1 MRKFILTVGCLFTFL
16 FAFAQQRPEVQ
27 FGKNRVQFH
36 QDYEEWLMYESRNF
50 ITFWYGEGRFVGQ
63 SAVQFAE
70 YDFLEIQNIL
80 EHRLNHK
87 IEIIVY
93 TDLTDLKQSN
103 IGSEETFE
111 NTGGKTKIV
120 GNKMFVHFDGN
131 HTHLRED
138 IREGIASVY
147 LNSMLFGSNLQEI
160 VQNAVLLSLPD
171 WFKDGLVAYIG
182 EEWNTELDNQLRDVL
197 ARKEH
202 KDFNDLVQEYP
213 KLVGQSVWFYIN
225 QNFGKAT
232 VSNLL
237 YLTRIN
243 RSIESGF
250 LYVLGH
256 SYEQTLEN
264 WQNFYEK
271 RYTEEVKPM
280 QQLDEKKKVAIKN
293 KFNLPTTEVK
303 LSPSGQYAAYVQNE
317 VGKYKV
323 FIQDLISGDRRLV
336 KKTGFRNVFQA
347 TDYNYPLLAW
357 NPSGFELAIM
367 WEKQDVIQLSKYDL
381 NTKETIT
388 EEMDPQYQRVYS
400 MDYVN
405 NVDMVLSATV
415 RGFSDI
421 FYYRSNVRATS
432 RITNDFYDDLNAR
445 VVSIRNKKGILFSSN
460 RDTTSIAS
468 AKLDTILPI
477 KSFDIYYYD
486 LETKS
491 KELVR
496 VTNTPFANEREPL
509 GVDST
514 YFSFLSD
521 EAGIYNRK
529 YGYLEDYVAYVEQVI
544 QITNGEELV
553 LPVDSVWENKDSFLI
568 DTSFIRPVIKTRAVN
583 HTATNLNR
591 NIITQHKSKRSNKMI
606 DLVYNM
612 GKYEVYVNTP
622 DPTVSVTPSIT
633 NYKSQQVILLS
644 KRAAAQKILDEAKA
658 KTAATAPT
666 TTPKTEQT
674 QPQQE
679 EESGGYLFESGFEDP
694 TPPPP
699 PTTTEET
706 PTKKKDEGDYLFQTE
721 FEEPT
726 SPPEVISEEPEN
738 KPQRATRDNSDA
750 GSVTISPPTEQQ
762 VTIESKAAAD
772 PTEKKVTKFRPARIT
787 PYRLKFRTDF
797 VTTSLD
803 NSLLYGGLESPAA
816 NPDGFE
822 TPVPG
827 ILIKTNFKD
836 LFEDYVFELG
846 ARFPTS
852 FDGDEYFLTFK
863 NKKKRLDKT
872 FTAYRR
878 TRRFSV
884 NNNLVTP
891 ERSREVVLLG
901 QAQFSYPLDIFRS
914 IRGII
919 NLRND
924 KLIQLSTDIN
934 QLGEP
939 TTNEERAGV
948 RLEYVFDNTLDVS
961 LNIKNGTRY
970 KIYGEVL
977 KRFNLSILD
986 GFNFDVPSGAMG
998 IFGIDARHYQRV
1010 LKHSVFATRFNAAT
1024 SFGSEKILYF
1034 LGGVENWLFPSFNN
1048 DIPNPAGGDF
1058 SFQTL
1063 AANLRGF
1070 RQNIRN
1076 GNSFALINAEL
1087 RVPIFRYFSRSTPR
1101 SSFLKNFQIVG
1112 FFDVGTAWQG
1122 LSPFQ
1127 KDNPLNTVL
1136 IEGSDNPSDFNPV
1149 SVEVNFFRD
1158 PVVAGYGAGIRT
1170 MLFGYFV
1177 KLDYAWGIETRVI
1190 QEPRLYLSLGTD
1202 F

>member
-1 MRKFILTVGCLFTFL
+1 MRKIILTFSCLFML
-16 FAFAQQRPEVQ
+16 LSAFAQQRPEVQ
-27 FGKNRVQFH
+27 FGKNRVQYH

-50 ITFWYGEGRFVGQ
+50 ITYWYGEGRFIGQ
-63 SAVQFAE
+63 SAVQLAE
-70 YDFLEIQNIL
+70 YDFAEIQGIL
-80 EHRLNHK
+80 EHRLNNK

-93 TDLTDLKQSN
+93 TDITDLKQGN
-103 IGSEETFE
+103 IGSEEAFE
-111 NTGGKTKIV
+111 NTSGKTKIV
-120 GNKMFVHFDGN
+120 GNKMFIHFDGN
-131 HTHLRED
+131 HNHLRSE

-147 LNSMLFGSNLQEI
+147 LNAMLFGSNLQEI

-182 EEWNTELDNQLRDVL
+182 QEWNTELDNQLRDIL

-202 KDFNDLVQEYP
+202 KDFTGLVQKYP
-213 KLVGQSVWFYIN
+213 NLVGHSVWYYIN
-225 QNFGKAT
+225 QNYGKAT

-250 LYVLGH
+250 LYVLGN
-256 SYEQTLEN
+256 SYEQTLED
-264 WQNFYEK
+264 WEAFYEK
-271 RYTEEVKPM
+271 RYSEEVKSM
-280 QQLDEKKKVAIKN
+280 QSPDAKQLVEIKN
-293 KFNLPTTEVK
+293 KHNLPLTQIK

-323 FIQDLISGDRRLV
+323 FIQDLISGERTLV
-336 KKTGFRNVFQA
+336 KKHGFRNLFQA

-357 NPSGFELAIM
+357 SPSGFELAIM
-367 WEKQDVIQLSKYDL
+367 WERRDVIQLSKYDL

-405 NVDMVLSATV
+405 VQDMVLSATV
-415 RGFSDI
+415 RGSSDI

-432 RITNDFYDDLNAR
+432 RITNDFYDDLNA
-445 VVSIRNKKGILFSSN
+445 VFVKNRNRKGILFASN

-477 KSFDIYYYD
+477 KSYDIYYYD

-496 VTNTPFANEREPL
+496 VTNTPFADERQPL
-509 GVDST
+509 GIDST

-521 EAGIYNRK
+521 ETGIYNRK
-529 YGYLEDYVAYVEQVI
+529 YGYLEDYVAYEEQVI
-544 QITNGEELV
+544 EIRNSDPLI
-553 LPVDSVWENKDSFLI
+553 LPVDSIWENKDSLII
-568 DTSFIRPVIKTRAVN
+568 DTTFIRPVIKTRAVN
-583 HTATNLNR
+583 HTASNLNR
-591 NIITQHKSKRSNKMI
+591 NIITQHKSVRSNKMI
-606 DLVYNM
+606 DLIYSQGQYLAYISTTNPT
-612 GKYEVYVNTP
+612 EV
-622 DPTVSVTPSIT
+622 VTPSLT
-633 NYKSQQVILLS
+633 NFKRQQVVLLS
-644 KRAAAQKILDEAKA
+644 RQNKA
-658 KTAATAPT
+658 KKAASATEKAPIKIADNKNQAPVT
-666 TTPKTEQT
+666 KP
-674 QPQQE
+674 QPE
-679 EESGGYLFESGFEDP
+679 KDTGGYLFESGFDDP
-694 TPPPP
+694 PVETPA
-699 PTTTEET
+699 TTEEK
-706 PTKKKDEGDYLFQTE
+706 TKNEPKADEKEYLFQTE
-721 FEEPT
+721 FAPST
-726 SPPEVISEEPEN
+726 EVADKPAAESTQD
-738 KPQRATRDNSDA
+738 KPQRATREDDA
-750 GSVTISPPTEQQ
+750 SEPNVTVATEEIA
-762 VTIESKAAAD
+762 VTAIATND
-772 PTEKKVTKFRPARIT
+772 PTKKAVTKFKPARIT

-878 TRRFSV
+878 TRRFST
-884 NNNLVTP
+884 NNNLIAP
-891 ERSREVVLLG
+891 ERTREIALLG

-914 IRGII
+914 VRGIVT
-919 NLRND
+919 LRND
-924 KLIQLSTDIN
+924 KLIQLSTDAQALN
-934 QLGEP
+934 EP
-939 TTNEERAGV
+939 TTNQERASV
-948 RLEYVFDNTLDVS
+948 RLEYIFDNTLDVS

-970 KIYGEVL
+970 KIFGEIV
-977 KRFNLSILD
+977 KRFNLSVLD
-986 GFNFDVPSGAMG
+986 DFSLDIPKGAMG
-998 IFGIDARHYQRV
+998 IIGIDARHYQRV
-1010 LKHSVFATRFNAAT
+1010 LKHSVFATRFNATT

-1034 LGGVENWLFPSFNN
+1034 LGGVENWLFSSFNN
-1048 DIPNPAGGDF
+1048 DIPTPSGDEF
-1058 SFQTL
+1058 SYQTL

-1070 RQNIRN
+1070 QQNIRN
-1076 GNSFALINAEL
+1076 GNSYALINAEL
-1087 RVPIFRYFSRSTPR
+1087 RVPIFKYFSRSTPR
-1101 SSFLKNFQIVG
+1101 SSFLRNFQLVG

-1127 KDNPLNTVL
+1127 KDNPLNTVT
-1136 IEGSDNPSDFNPV
+1136 IEQPNNPV
-1149 SVEVNFFRD
+1149 SLEVNFFRD
-1158 PVVAGYGAGIRT
+1158 PVVAGYGAGVRT
-1170 MLFGYFV
+1170 MLFGYFL
-1177 KLDYAWGIETRVI
+1177 KLDYAWGLETRVV

>member
-1 MRKFILTVGCLFTFL
+1 MRKIILTFCGLLAVVFV
-16 FAFAQQRPEVQ
+16 FAQQRPQVQ
-27 FGKNRVQFH
+27 FGKNRVQYH
-36 QDYEEWLMYESRNF
+36 QDYDEWLMYESRNF
-50 ITFWYGEGRFVGQ
+50 ITYWYGEGRFIGQ

-70 YDFLEIQNIL
+70 LDFEEIQNIL
-80 EHRLNHK
+80 EHRLNNK

-103 IGSEETFE
+103 LGSEETFE
-111 NTGGKTKIV
+111 NTGGQTKIV
-120 GNKMFVHFDGN
+120 GNKIFIHFDGN
-131 HTHLRED
+131 HNHLRRK

-147 LNSMLFGSNLQEI
+147 LNAMLFGSNLQEI

-182 EEWNTELDNQLRDVL
+182 QEWNTELDNQLRDIL
-197 ARKEH
+197 ARKDH
-202 KDFNDLVQEYP
+202 DDFTDLVQDYP
-213 KLVGQSVWFYIN
+213 QLVGQSVWYYIN
-225 QNFGKAT
+225 QNFGKET

-250 LYVLGH
+250 LYVLGTT
-256 SYEQTLEN
+256 YEQTLED
-264 WQNFYEK
+264 WQKFYER
-271 RYTEEVKPM
+271 RYSEEVKTM
-280 QQLDEKKKVAIKN
+280 QSLDEKKLIAIKN
-293 KFNLPTTEVK
+293 KFNVPLTQMK
-303 LSPSGQYAAYVQNE
+303 LSPSGQYVAYVQNE
-317 VGKYKV
+317 IGKYKV
-323 FIQDLISGDRRLV
+323 YVQDLISGDRRLV
-336 KKTGFRNVFQA
+336 KKAGFKNVFQE
-347 TDYNYPLLAW
+347 TDYNYPILAW

-367 WEKQDVIQLSKYDL
+367 WEKRDVIQLSKYDM

-432 RITNDFYDDLNAR
+432 RITNDFYDDLNA
-445 VVSIRNKKGILFSSN
+445 VFVKVRNKKGILFASN
-460 RDTTSIAS
+460 RDTTSTAS
-468 AKLDTILPI
+468 AKLDTILPL
-477 KSFDIYYYD
+477 KTYDIYYYD
-486 LETKS
+486 LENKT

-496 VTNTPFANEREPL
+496 VTNTPYADERQPL
-509 GVDST
+509 GIDST
-514 YFSFLSD
+514 HFSFLSD
-521 EAGIYNRK
+521 ETGIYNRK
-529 YGYLEDYVAYVEQVI
+529 YGYLEDYVAYMEQVI
-544 QITNGEELV
+544 QITNGEALI

-568 DTSFIRPVIKTRAVN
+568 DTTFIRPVIKTRAVN
-583 HTATNLNR
+583 HTASNLNR
-591 NIITQHKSKRSNKMI
+591 NIITQHKSVRSGKMV
-606 DLVYNM
+606 DLVYHLGSYQAYLSTANPT
-612 GKYEVYVNTP
+612 EVVR
-622 DPTVSVTPSIT
+622 PSLT
-633 NYKSQQVILLS
+633 NYKGQQVILLTNAN
-644 KRAAAQKILDEAKA
+644 KAKA
-658 KTAATAPT
+658 EENSGNIPIQIVEKPQPT
-666 TTPKTEQT
+666 PETPTKS
-674 QPQQE
+674 QE
-679 EESGGYLFESGFEDP
+679 KESSGDYLFESGFEDP
-694 TPPPP
+694 VAPKPAEKPK
-699 PTTTEET
+699 ET
-706 PTKKKDEGDYLFQTE
+706 TKKDQTEYLFQTE
-721 FEEPT
+721 FDEPT
-726 SPPEVISEEPEN
+726 EEKITAPITNEE
-738 KPQRATRDNSDA
+738 KPQRATREDA
-750 GSVTISPPTEQQ
+750 DATEKVVTTDEVAVEGI
-762 VTIESKAAAD
+762 VAKNANA
-772 PTEKKVTKFRPARIT
+772 KKVTKFRPARIT
-787 PYRLKFRTDF
+787 PYRLKFKTDF

-872 FTAYRR
+872 FTAYRKTKR
-878 TRRFSV
+878 YTLS
-884 NNNLVTP
+884 NNLIAP
-891 ERSREVVLLG
+891 EKTREIVLLG

-914 IRGII
+914 VRAIV

-924 KLIQLSTDIN
+924 KLIQLSTDI
-934 QLGEP
+934 QALGEP
-939 TTNEERAGV
+939 TTNQQRAGV

-970 KIYGEVL
+970 KVYGEIV
-977 KRFNLSILD
+977 KRFDLSVLD
-986 GFNFDVPSGAMG
+986 GFNFEVPKGAMG
-998 IFGIDARHYQRV
+998 IVGVDARHYQRF
-1010 LKHSVFATRFNAAT
+1010 LRHSVFATRFNAAT
-1024 SFGSEKILYF
+1024 SFGSEKILYY

-1048 DIPNPAGGDF
+1048 DIPGPTGNDF
-1058 SFQTL
+1058 SYQTL

-1070 RQNIRN
+1070 KQNIRN
-1076 GNSFALINAEL
+1076 GNSYALVNAEL

-1101 SSFLKNFQIVG
+1101 SSFLRNFQLVG

-1122 LSPFQ
+1122 LSPFE
-1127 KDNPLNTVL
+1127 KDNPLNTVM
-1136 IEGSDNPSDFNPV
+1136 IDRENNPV
-1149 SVEVNFFRD
+1149 SLKVNFFRD

-1170 MLFGYFV
+1170 MLFGYFL

-1190 QEPRLYLSLGTD
+1190 QKPRLYLSMGTD

>member
-1 MRKFILTVGCLFTFL
+1 MRKIILTLSCLFTL
-16 FAFAQQRPEVQ
+16 LSAFAQQRPQVQ
-27 FGKNRVQFH
+27 FGKNRVQYH

-50 ITFWYGEGRFVGQ
+50 ITYWYGEGRFIGQ
-63 SAVQFAE
+63 AAVQLAE
-70 YDFLEIQNIL
+70 YDFEEIQAIL
-80 EHRLNHK
+80 EHRLNNK

-93 TDLTDLKQSN
+93 TDLTDLKQGN
-103 IGSEETFE
+103 IGSEEAFE

-120 GNKMFVHFDGN
+120 GNKMFIHFDGN
-131 HTHLRED
+131 HNHLRAE

-147 LNSMLFGSNLQEI
+147 LNAMLFGSNLQEI

-182 EEWNTELDNQLRDVL
+182 QEWNTELDNQLRDIL
-197 ARKEH
+197 ARKKY
-202 KDFNDLVQEYP
+202 KDFTALVQDYP
-213 KLVGQSVWFYIN
+213 KLVGHSVWYYIN
-225 QNFGKAT
+225 QNYGKAT

-250 LYVLGH
+250 LYVLGN
-256 SYEQTLEN
+256 SYEQTLED
-264 WQNFYEK
+264 WQKFYER

-280 QQLDEKKKVAIKN
+280 QSLDAKKLVEIKN
-293 KFNLPTTEVK
+293 KHNLPITQMK
-303 LSPSGQYAAYVQNE
+303 LSPSGQYAAYVLNE

-323 FIQDLISGDRRLV
+323 FIQDLISGERTLV
-336 KKTGFRNVFQA
+336 KKHGFKNLFQA

-357 NPSGFELAIM
+357 SPSGFELAIM
-367 WEKQDVIQLSKYDL
+367 WERRDVIQLSKYDL

-405 NVDMVLSATV
+405 VQDMVLSATV
-415 RGFSDI
+415 RGSSDI

-432 RITNDFYDDLNAR
+432 RITNDFYDDLNA
-445 VVSIRNKKGILFSSN
+445 VFVKTRNKKGILFASN

-477 KSFDIYYYD
+477 KTFDIYYYD
-486 LETKS
+486 LDTKS

-496 VTNTPFANEREPL
+496 VTNTPFADERQPL
-509 GVDST
+509 GIDTT

-521 EAGIYNRK
+521 ETGIYNRK
-529 YGYLEDYVAYVEQVI
+529 YGYLEDYVAYLEQVI
-544 QITNGEELV
+544 EIRNSEPLI
-553 LPVDSVWENKDSFLI
+553 LPVDSVWENKDSLII
-568 DTSFIRPVIKTRAVN
+568 DTTYTRPVIKTRAVN
-583 HTATNLNR
+583 HTASNLNR
-591 NIITQHKSKRSNKMI
+591 NIISQHKSVRSNKMV
-606 DLVYNM
+606 DLIYNQ
-612 GKYEVYVNTP
+612 GKYSAYISSVNPVEV
-622 DPTVSVTPSIT
+622 VTPSLT

-644 KRAAAQKILDEAKA
+644 KRNKA
-658 KTAATAPT
+658 KGKTSTPEKAPVKIAGSNNQS
-666 TTPKTEQT
+666 TPTKTP
-674 QPQQE
+674 QPEKQSE
-679 EESGGYLFESGFEDP
+679 GYLFESGFDDP
-694 TPPPP
+694 PVETPA
-699 PTTTEET
+699 TTEEKAKNDPKT
-706 PTKKKDEGDYLFQTE
+706 DEKEYLFQTE
-721 FEEPT
+721 FEESVT
-726 SPPEVISEEPEN
+726 STDQPNATTED
-738 KPQRATRDNSDA
+738 KPQRATREDA
-750 GSVTISPPTEQQ
+750 PSEPDVVIAAEEISVAGLTT
-762 VTIESKAAAD
+762 KD
-772 PTEKKVTKFRPARIT
+772 PNQKKVTEFRPARIT

-884 NNNLVTP
+884 NNNLIAP
-891 ERSREVVLLG
+891 ERTREIALLG
-901 QAQFSYPLDIFRS
+901 QGQFSYPLDIFRS
-914 IRGII
+914 IRGIVT
-919 NLRND
+919 LRND
-924 KLIQLSTDIN
+924 KLVQLSTDAQALN
-934 QLGEP
+934 EP
-939 TTNEERAGV
+939 TTNQQRASV
-948 RLEYVFDNTLDVS
+948 RLEYIFDNTLDVS

-970 KIYGEVL
+970 KFFAEIVKQFELSVL
-977 KRFNLSILD
+977 D
-986 GFNFDVPSGAMG
+986 DFNFEVPKGATG
-998 IFGIDARHYQRV
+998 ILGVDARHYQRV
-1010 LKHSVFATRFNAAT
+1010 LKHSVWATRLNATT
-1024 SFGSEKILYF
+1024 SFGSEKILYY
-1034 LGGVENWLFPSFNN
+1034 LGGVENWLFASFND
-1048 DIPNPAGGDF
+1048 DIPGPTGGNF
-1058 SFQTL
+1058 IYQTL

-1076 GNSFALINAEL
+1076 GNSYALINTEL

-1101 SSFLKNFQIVG
+1101 SSFLRNFQIVG

-1122 LSPFQ
+1122 LSPFE
-1127 KDNPLNTVL
+1127 KDNPLNTVT
-1136 IEGSDNPSDFNPV
+1136 IERPNNPV
-1149 SVEVNFFRD
+1149 SLKVNFFRD
-1158 PVVAGYGAGIRT
+1158 PVVAGYGGGIRT
-1170 MLFGYFV
+1170 MLFGYFL

-1190 QEPRLYLSLGTD
+1190 QKPRLYLSMGTD

>member
-1 MRKFILTVGCLFTFL
+1 MRKLILTFGCLFTLL
-16 FAFAQQRPEVQ
+16 FAFAQQRPQVQ
-27 FGKNRVQFH
+27 FGKNRVQYH

-50 ITFWYGEGRFVGQ
+50 ITYWYGEGRFIGQ
-63 SAVQFAE
+63 SAVQLAE
-70 YDFLEIQNIL
+70 YDFEEIQAIL

-93 TDLTDLKQSN
+93 TDLTDLKQGN
-103 IGSEETFE
+103 IGSEEAFE

-120 GNKMFVHFDGN
+120 GNKMFIHFDGN
-131 HTHLRED
+131 HNHLRAE
-138 IREGIASVY
+138 IRAGIASVY
-147 LNSMLFGSNLQEI
+147 LNAMLFGSNLQEI

-182 EEWNTELDNQLRDVL
+182 QEWNTELDNQLRDIL

-202 KDFNDLVQEYP
+202 KDFTDLVQDYP
-213 KLVGQSVWFYIN
+213 QLVGQSVWYYIN
-225 QNFGKAT
+225 QNYGKAT

-250 LYVLGH
+250 LYVLGN
-256 SYEQTLEN
+256 SYEKTLED
-264 WQNFYEK
+264 WQQFYEK
-271 RYTEEVKPM
+271 RYNEEVKTM
-280 QQLDEKKKVAIKN
+280 QSPDAKQLVEIKN
-293 KFNLPTTEVK
+293 KHNLPITQMK

-323 FIQDLISGDRRLV
+323 FLQDLISGERTLV
-336 KKTGFRNVFQA
+336 KKSGFRNVFQA

-367 WEKQDVIQLSKYDL
+367 WERRDVIQLSKYDL
-381 NTKETIT
+381 NTKETVT

-405 NVDMVLSATV
+405 VQDMVLSATV
-415 RGFSDI
+415 RGSADI

-432 RITNDFYDDLNAR
+432 RITNDFYDDLNA
-445 VVSIRNKKGILFSSN
+445 VFVKTRNRKGILFASN
-460 RDTTSIAS
+460 RDTTSLAA

-496 VTNTPFANEREPL
+496 VTNTPFADERQPL
-509 GVDST
+509 GIDST

-521 EAGIYNRK
+521 ETGIYNRK
-529 YGYLEDYVAYVEQVI
+529 YGYLEDYVAYLEQVI
-544 QITNGEELV
+544 EIRNSDPLI
-553 LPVDSVWENKDSFLI
+553 LPVDSVWANKDSLII
-568 DTSFIRPVIKTRAVN
+568 DTTFIRPVIKTRAVN
-583 HTATNLNR
+583 HTASNLNR
-591 NIITQHKSKRSNKMI
+591 NIITQHKSVRSNKMI
-606 DLVYNM
+606 DLIYSQGNYLAYVSTANPT
-612 GKYEVYVNTP
+612 EV
-622 DPTVSVTPSIT
+622 VTPSLT
-633 NYKSQQVILLS
+633 NYKSQQVVLLS
-644 KRAAAQKILDEAKA
+644 KRQKAAAKEKA
-658 KTAATAPT
+658 PIQIAGNKTTPSTAP
-666 TTPKTEQT
+666 PK
-674 QPQQE
+674 QPE
-679 EESGGYLFESGFEDP
+679 KAEESGGYLFESGFNDP
-694 TPPPP
+694 PV
-699 PTTTEET
+699 ET
-706 PTKKKDEGDYLFQTE
+706 PVGTDEKQNNTSKSEEKEYLFQTE
-721 FEEPT
+721 FEDPKA
-726 SPPEVISEEPEN
+726 VISETKEVNGE
-738 KPQRATRDNSDA
+738 KPQRATREGETDLPSVEINPNASDV
-750 GSVTISPPTEQQ
+750 SVEGVATNDPNK
-762 VTIESKAAAD
+762 KA
-772 PTEKKVTKFRPARIT
+772 VTKFKPARIT

-884 NNNLVTP
+884 SNNLIAP
-891 ERSREVVLLG
+891 ERTREIALLG
-901 QAQFSYPLDIFRS
+901 QGQFSYPLDIFTS
-914 IRGII
+914 IRGIVT
-919 NLRND
+919 LRND
-924 KLIQLSTDIN
+924 KLIQLSTDAQALN
-934 QLGEP
+934 EP
-939 TTNEERAGV
+939 TTNQQRASV

-970 KIYGEVL
+970 KIFGEYIKQFELSVL
-977 KRFNLSILD
+977 D
-986 GFNFDVPSGAMG
+986 DFNFEVPKGG
-998 IFGIDARHYQRV
+998 TGVIGIDARHYQRV
-1010 LKHSVFATRFNAAT
+1010 LKHSVWATRLNATT
-1024 SFGSEKILYF
+1024 SFGSEKILYY
-1034 LGGVENWLFPSFNN
+1034 LGGVENWLFASFNN
-1048 DIPNPAGGDF
+1048 DIPGPTGDNF
-1058 SFQTL
+1058 IYQTL
-1063 AANLRGF
+1063 ASNLRGF

-1076 GNSFALINAEL
+1076 GNSYALINSEL
-1087 RVPIFRYFSRSTPR
+1087 RIPIFRYFSRSTPR
-1101 SSFLKNFQIVG
+1101 SSFIRNFQIVG

-1122 LSPFQ
+1122 LSPFE
-1127 KDNPLNTVL
+1127 KDNPLNTVT
-1136 IEGSDNPSDFNPV
+1136 IERPNNPV
-1149 SVEVNFFRD
+1149 SLKVNFFRD
-1158 PVVAGYGAGIRT
+1158 PIVAGYGAGVRT
-1170 MLFGYFV
+1170 MLFGYFL
-1177 KLDYAWGIETRVI
+1177 KLDYAWGIETRVV
-1190 QEPRLYLSLGTD
+1190 QKPRLYLSMGTD